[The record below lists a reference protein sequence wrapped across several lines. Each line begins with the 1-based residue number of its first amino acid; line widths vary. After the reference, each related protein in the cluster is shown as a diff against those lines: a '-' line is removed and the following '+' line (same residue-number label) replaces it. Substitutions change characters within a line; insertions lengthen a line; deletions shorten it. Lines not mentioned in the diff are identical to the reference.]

1 MPSAEIRGT
10 IGGGVAEA
18 KARLSQPQEGAG
30 QVSRVYLLV
39 LVEDAFDFFGD
50 PMPRSATESSR
61 ALLSRRGPGR
71 CRGSAA
77 DPRRRRHERP
87 RPSEATATHAAIV
100 KPGTPDRSRRRA
112 RRAICGTAGRRTLG
126 PPRGIGRRGRRAQAR
141 KTLSVFRGTEGSSP
155 PPSTSGAAL
164 ISNSFLVRCP
174 RSRPRWRRHPCLN
187 FAVSSTWSLRRSQSS
202 LCTARC
208 H

>member
-1 MPSAEIRGT
+1 
-10 IGGGVAEA
+10 
-18 KARLSQPQEGAG
+18 
-30 QVSRVYLLV
+30 VSRVYLLV

-50 PMPRSATESSR
+50 LMPRSATESSR

-112 RRAICGTAGRRTLG
+112 RRAICGTAGRRTFG

-141 KTLSVFRGTEGSSP
+141 KTLSLIVHRALPLMSGFEKRVSYGGPRVRILLP
-155 PPSTSGAAL
+155 PPASLLRTLTSSIRAPNLSSARASWLRNANNDEEAAMERKKREGY
-164 ISNSFLVRCP
+164 F
-174 RSRPRWRRHPCLN
+174 
-187 FAVSSTWSLRRSQSS
+187 
-202 LCTARC
+202 
-208 H
+208 

>member
-1 MPSAEIRGT
+1 M
-10 IGGGVAEA
+10 
-18 KARLSQPQEGAG
+18 
-30 QVSRVYLLV
+30 SRVYLLV

-50 PMPRSATESSR
+50 LMPRSATESSR

-100 KPGTPDRSRRRA
+100 KPGTPDRSRRRSASDLRHGWASNPRSPSRHRKA
-112 RRAICGTAGRRTLG
+112 RSTGAGSKNVVPLPG
-126 PPRGIGRRGRRAQAR
+126 DRG
-141 KTLSVFRGTEGSSP
+141 FDP

-164 ISNSFLVRCP
+164 ISNSFFVRCP

-187 FAVSSTWSLRRSQSS
+187 FAVSSTWSLRRLQSS
-202 LCTARC
+202 SCPRGSP
-208 H
+208 